1 MNPKP
6 PAKEI
11 LLTVLANYEH
21 LYIENYALMTM
32 LSTCQNQEI
41 RDTWGTALQ
50 EVLHEP
56 EVSASLAELHA
67 KFDELRSQV
76 LAAIDTEVAIGIL
89 LGLPLIGKPN

>member
-6 PAKEI
+6 HAREI
-11 LLTVLANYEH
+11 LLTVLANCEH
-21 LYIENYALMTM
+21 LYIENYALMAM
-32 LSTCQNQEI
+32 LSNCENQEI

-56 EVSASLAELHA
+56 EVSASIAELHA